1 MPAIAQSQPA
11 LRWRCTSS
19 FPKSVD
25 AVFDAVTTFSKFV
38 AEATDNRWQV
48 QTFAPGEIVGPFQ
61 LADAVQN
68 GTVEMGHTASYYF
81 VGKDPTFAMGTALPF
96 GPNSRQMN
104 AWLYDGGGQD
114 RLNAFY
120 SKFNIFAL
128 PGGNT
133 GAQMG
138 GWFRKEVRSLEDMK
152 GLKMRIPGIAGQ
164 VMTRLGAV
172 PQQIPGGDV
181 YPALERGAIDAA
193 EWVGPYD
200 DEKLGFYRVAPFY
213 YYPGFWEGGPAL
225 HFFFNQDRWNEL
237 PASYK
242 AIARAAASHANVEM
256 QAKYDARNPAALKRL
271 LAGGAQLRAFPR
283 DVLEAAHAAAQTL
296 YAEIAEKNEAFRTV
310 YSHYSDF
317 RDDQYLWW
325 RVAEANYDGFMVNA
339 RAAR

>member
-1 MPAIAQSQPA
+1 MPAIAQSAPA

-19 FPKSVD
+19 FPRSVD
-25 AVFDAVTTFSKFV
+25 AVFDAVTTFARFV
-38 AEATDNRWQV
+38 GEATDNRWQI
-48 QTFAPGEIVGPFQ
+48 QTFGPGDIVGAFQ
-61 LADAVQN
+61 LADAVQA

-81 VGKDPTFAMGTALPF
+81 AGKDPTFAIGTALPF

-114 RLNAFY
+114 VLNAFY
-120 SKFNIFAL
+120 ARFNIFAL

-138 GWFRKEVRSLEDMK
+138 GWFRKEVRSLEDMR

-164 VMTRLGAV
+164 VLARLGAV
-172 PQQIPGGDV
+172 PQQIPGGEV

-225 HFFFNQDRWNEL
+225 HYFINQDKWNEL

-256 QAKYDARNPAALKRL
+256 QAKYDARNPAALRRL
-271 LAGGAQLRAFPR
+271 VAKGAQLRPFSR
-283 DVLEAAHAAAQTL
+283 DVLDAAHAAAHAL
-296 YAEIAEKNEAFRTV
+296 YAEIASKNEAFKTV
-310 YSHYSDF
+310 YGHYADF

-325 RVAEANYDGFMVNA
+325 RVAEANYDGFMVHA
-339 RAAR
+339 RASR